1 MEGLHYQLARSAG
14 TNLQNV
20 NARNANNKNLSI
32 GRSVNSPS
40 LHSNYNYEMP
50 REHAV
55 VKKTKKTSWWNDPE
69 RKRKRRVANY
79 KLYATEAKFKHSVKK
94 RFRWLKIKCIK
105 IVTSF

>member
-1 MEGLHYQLARSAG
+1 MEGFHYQLARSAG
-14 TNLQNV
+14 TNLQN
-20 NARNANNKNLSI
+20 ARSANNKNLSI

-50 REHAV
+50 RERAV
-55 VKKTKKTSWWNDPE
+55 VKTKKISWWNDPE